1 MIMAGLY
8 FKQEIPFSNVY
19 FNGLIRDQKGQ
30 KMSKSLGNS
39 PDPIDLMDKYGSDAL
54 RVGLLLIAPQ
64 GLDILFSEEK
74 IEHGR
79 NFMNKIWN
87 SARFVE
93 MNIDKTTNSD
103 ISSIDS
109 KSFDIT
115 DRWILSKLLYAR
127 GNCNNYG
134 IG

>member
-1 MIMAGLY
+1 
-8 FKQEIPFSNVY
+8 
-19 FNGLIRDQKGQ
+19 
-30 KMSKSLGNS
+30 
-39 PDPIDLMDKYGSDAL
+39 MDKYGSDAL

-79 NFMNKIWN
+79 NFMNKVWN

-93 MNIDKTTNSD
+93 MNIDKKTNSD

-109 KSFDIT
+109 KDFDVT
-115 DRWILSKLLYAR
+115 DRWILSKLNSTILEVENAYT
-127 GNCNNYG
+127 NYRLNDAVKSIYDFVYKNFCDWYIEFSKSRFYG
-134 IG
+134 DDENDKIIAYYL